1 MSRAMRDNVAPCGT
15 GHPKICHPAAQDS
28 KVMIYL
34 RQRENGICETSA
46 AKTI

>member
-1 MSRAMRDNVAPCGT
+1 MSRVTGDNVASCGT
-15 GHPKICHPAAQDS
+15 GHPKICHPAAQDG

-34 RQRENGICETSA
+34 RHGDNGICETNA